1 VLEHPIYSRLW
12 DVMELPPPGERDAW
26 GGWTLPVHQFWWG
39 HDCEKRTWLYIV
51 GCEPE
56 AIPDIPLVLG
66 RAPMVV
72 ENRTTVTV
80 KRKVMRKSQRNVT
93 PPAFAAWLVEL
104 AGRCKRIQKPMI

>member
-56 AIPDIPLVLG
+56 AIPDNPVG
-66 RAPMVV
+66 SRASTDGGGEQNDSDGEAQGYAKEPAQCDTASVRSVV
-72 ENRTTVTV
+72 
-80 KRKVMRKSQRNVT
+80 
-93 PPAFAAWLVEL
+93 
-104 AGRCKRIQKPMI
+104 G